1 MTRRAMPTT
10 ERPHWQRI
18 LARAVLALSAA
29 AVVYILV
36 TGGLGALRTHQL
48 RQHEE
53 ELQAEVSQL
62 QERQRWLEALRA
74 YMQSDEFVE
83 MMARQQLVL
92 VRPGEKGIMVVSP
105 SPTPA
110 PTPTDGRPWW
120 ERLLP

>member
-1 MTRRAMPTT
+1 MRRHHAPQSA
-10 ERPHWQRI
+10 RPHWQRVV
-18 LARAVLALSAA
+18 ARAVLALSAA

-48 RQHEE
+48 RQDEE
-53 ELQAEVSQL
+53 RLQAEVAQL
-62 QERQRWLEALRA
+62 QERQRWLEALRD
-74 YMQSDEFVE
+74 YMQSDEFLE
-83 MMARQQLVL
+83 MMARQQLGL

>member
-1 MTRRAMPTT
+1 MRR
-10 ERPHWQRI
+10 RPAAEGGHRLWDRL
-18 LARAVLALSAA
+18 LARTVLALSAV

-36 TGGLGALRTHQL
+36 TGALGALRAHQL
-48 RQHEE
+48 RQEE
-53 ELQAEVSQL
+53 DRLRAEVAQL

-83 MMARQQLVL
+83 MVARQQLGL

-105 SPTPA
+105 SPTP
-110 PTPTDGRPWW
+110 TPSPPDGRPWW